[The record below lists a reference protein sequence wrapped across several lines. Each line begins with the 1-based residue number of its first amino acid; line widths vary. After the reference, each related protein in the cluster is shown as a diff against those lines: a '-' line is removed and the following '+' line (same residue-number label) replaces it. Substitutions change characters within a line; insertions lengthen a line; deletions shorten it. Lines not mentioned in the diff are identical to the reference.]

1 MMFITIY
8 LQPFFL
14 FDSYSRWERFSVNN
28 DFSYLSS
35 LFGCWQMQLWKY
47 LQNLSFCEKNTAYEH
62 EGGGLY
68 ELSL

>member
-1 MMFITIY
+1 
-8 LQPFFL
+8 
-14 FDSYSRWERFSVNN
+14 
-28 DFSYLSS
+28 
-35 LFGCWQMQLWKY
+35 MQLWKY